1 MNLRPQADDFPVF
14 YKGYIDTVGED
25 VLVELEKQIDSF
37 TKFLS
42 AISEEKAC
50 YAYAEGKWT
59 IKELVGHILDTERI
73 MSYRALRFA
82 RQDATALPGFDENDY
97 VKYAHFADRS
107 LQSLLDEFIVLR
119 KSTMYLLK
127 SFNQEELN
135 RSGISNDR
143 PITVRA
149 LVYILA
155 GHVNHHQHILK
166 ERYL

>member
-1 MNLRPQADDFPVF
+1 MYLRPQADEFPVF
-14 YKGYIDTVGED
+14 YKGYIDTVGDD
-25 VLVELEKQIDSF
+25 VLVELESQIDSLP
-37 TKFLS
+37 KFLS
-42 AISEEKAC
+42 EISEEKAC

-59 IKELVGHILDTERI
+59 IKEVVGHILDTERI

-97 VKYAHFADRS
+97 VKYAHFATRS
-107 LQSLLDEFIVLR
+107 LQSLVDEFIVLR

-127 SFNQEELN
+127 SFNEEELN

-143 PITVRA
+143 PISVRA

>member
-1 MNLRPQADDFPVF
+1 
-14 YKGYIDTVGED
+14 
-25 VLVELEKQIDSF
+25 
-37 TKFLS
+37 
-42 AISEEKAC
+42 
-50 YAYAEGKWT
+50 
-59 IKELVGHILDTERI
+59 

-107 LQSLLDEFIVLR
+107 LQSLVDEFIVLR
-119 KSTMYLLK
+119 KSTMYLLN
-127 SFNQEELN
+127 SFNELELN
-135 RSGISNDR
+135 QSGISNER

-155 GHVNHHQHILK
+155 GHVNHHQKILK

>member
-1 MNLRPQADDFPVF
+1 MNLRPQADEFPIF
-14 YKGYIDTVGED
+14 YKGYIDTVGDD
-25 VLVELEKQIDSF
+25 VLAELENQIELLP
-37 TKFLS
+37 KFLS
-42 AISEEKAC
+42 TISEEKALF
-50 YAYAEGKWT
+50 AYAEGKWT
-59 IKELVGHILDTERI
+59 IKEVLGHMLDTERI

-97 VKYAHFADRS
+97 VKHAHFDDRT
-107 LQSLLDEFIVLR
+107 LQSLVDEFIVLR

-135 RSGISNDR
+135 RSGISNDK

-149 LVYILA
+149 LIFILA

>member
-1 MNLRPQADDFPVF
+1 MSQRPQADEFPVF
-14 YKGYIDTVGED
+14 YKGYIDTVGDD
-25 VLVELEKQIDSF
+25 VLAELENQIESLP
-37 TKFLS
+37 KFLS
-42 AISEEKAC
+42 AISEEKASF
-50 YAYAEGKWT
+50 AYAEGKWT
-59 IKELVGHILDTERI
+59 IKEVLGHMLDTERI
-73 MSYRALRFA
+73 MSYRALCFA

-135 RSGISNDR
+135 RSGISNDK

-149 LVYILA
+149 LIYILA
-155 GHVNHHQHILK
+155 GHVNHHQQILK

>member
-1 MNLRPQADDFPVF
+1 MSQRPQANEFPVY
-14 YKGYIDTVGED
+14 YKGYIDSVADD
-25 VLVELEKQIDSF
+25 VLIELENQIEF
-37 TKFLS
+37 FPKFLS
-42 AISEEKAC
+42 AISEEKASF
-50 YAYAEGKWT
+50 AYAEGKWT

-107 LQSLLDEFIVLR
+107 LQSLVDEFIVLR

-127 SFNQEELN
+127 SFNEEELN

>member
-1 MNLRPQADDFPVF
+1 MSQRPQADEFPVY
-14 YKGYIDTVGED
+14 YKGYIDTVADD
-25 VLVELEKQIDSF
+25 VLLELENQIESLP
-37 TKFLS
+37 KFLS
-42 AISEEKAC
+42 AISEEKASF
-50 YAYAEGKWT
+50 AYAEGKWT
-59 IKELVGHILDTERI
+59 IKEVLGHMLDTERI
-73 MSYRALRFA
+73 MSYRALCFA

-97 VKYAHFADRS
+97 VKHAHFNDRT
-107 LQSLLDEFIVLR
+107 LQSLLDEFVVLR

-135 RSGISNDR
+135 RSGISNDK

-149 LVYILA
+149 LIFILA

>member
-1 MNLRPQADDFPVF
+1 MSQRPQADEFPVF
-14 YKGYIDTVGED
+14 YKGYIDTVGDD
-25 VLVELEKQIDSF
+25 VLAELENQIESLP
-37 TKFLS
+37 KFLS
-42 AISEEKAC
+42 AISEEKASF
-50 YAYAEGKWT
+50 AYAEGKWT
-59 IKELVGHILDTERI
+59 IKEVLGHMLDTERI
-73 MSYRALRFA
+73 MSYRALCFA